1 MIAKQLISDLVLP
14 LDVSDTGATALGL
27 MDEFH
32 VSHLPVTKDSEFI
45 GIISD
50 TDIFNLNN
58 FEEPVGDHPIVINRV
73 SVREEQHFYD
83 VVKLFT
89 AMKLTLLPVVS
100 DKNIYLG
107 SITLATLIREFSS
120 VSSVESPGG
129 IIILEVNDKDYVM
142 TEIAQIIETND
153 AKLLSMY
160 ITTYPDSTKLEV
172 TLKLNRIDIAPVIQ
186 TFLRYNYTIKAT
198 YSEESDEENLRER
211 YDSLMKYLNV

>member
-1 MIAKQLISDLVLP
+1 MIAKQLISDLIFP
-14 LDVSDTGATALGL
+14 LDISDSGAAALGL
-27 MDEFH
+27 MDEYH
-32 VSHLPVTKDSEFI
+32 VTHLPIVNNLEFV
-45 GIISD
+45 GLISD

-58 FEEPVGDHPIVINRV
+58 FEEPVGNHPLSVNRV

-83 VVKLFT
+83 VVRLFT
-89 AMKLTLLPVVS
+89 EMNLTLLPVVNE
-100 DKNIYLG
+100 KNGYLG

-120 VSSVESPGG
+120 ISSIDSPGG
-129 IIILEVNDKDYVM
+129 IIILEVNDKDYVL

-160 ITTYPDSTKLEV
+160 LTSYPDSTKLEV

-198 YSEESDEENLRER
+198 YSEESDEDNMRER

>member
-153 AKLLSMY
+153 AKLLSRY